1 MNKLNNYFTTNQTLT
16 LQNFTWGGVY
26 NTLLN
31 IEFCNKLNKIIKIK
45 T

>member
-16 LQNFTWGGVY
+16 LQNFTWGGGY
-26 NTLLN
+26 NPLLN
-31 IEFCNKLNKIIKIK
+31 KKLCNKIIKIK